1 MRELKIF
8 IIVVILTGVT
18 YWGIE
23 PYAHNIMHPHVG
35 AADYDFGAEGINQAK
50 SVVEARQKA
59 LDATKALNDEK
70 KVAGAQKDLEEAQKS
85 LEDYTAFWNDI
96 KAINLAKGD
105 ATKGAET
112 FANAGCAGCHGVEAA
127 GMPTAM
133 SAAELSEAYGVVP
146 PDLSSAGAIYDEH
159 FLAALIKDPTKALK
173 LTHKFNDETP
183 YPMPAFFGAGGED
196 PNAEI
201 ADMVAYLKSIAPK
214 EIGDEKVFLD
224 ACQRCHDMKYENKY
238 VLTNRVNLA
247 AYMGSNPPD
256 LSMMIRSKGDGYLH
270 KFINDTQKMLPGT
283 SMPRVGLNKASEDKV
298 VAYMAKAGD
307 AKKAERESLG
317 INAMIYF
324 LIFGIFGWLWKR
336 KVWSDLH

>member
-23 PYAHNIMHPHVG
+23 PYAHNVMHPHVG
-35 AADYDFGAEGINQAK
+35 AADYDFGAEDINQAK

-70 KVAGAQKDLEEAQKS
+70 KVAGAQKDLEEAQKT
-85 LEDYTAFWNDI
+85 LEDYTPFWNDI

-146 PDLSSAGAIYDEH
+146 PDLSTAGAIYDEH

-173 LTHKFNDETP
+173 LTHKFNDEKP

-201 ADMVAYLKSIAPK
+201 ADIVAYLKSIAPK
-214 EIGDEKVFLD
+214 TLSDAEVFRD
-224 ACQRCHDMKYENKY
+224 ACQRCHDMKYEN
-238 VLTNRVNLA
+238 VFTLTNRAKLA
-247 AYMGSNPPD
+247 EYMGSNPPD
-256 LSMMIRSKGDGYLH
+256 LSMMIRSKGDDYLH

-317 INAMIYF
+317 INVMIYF